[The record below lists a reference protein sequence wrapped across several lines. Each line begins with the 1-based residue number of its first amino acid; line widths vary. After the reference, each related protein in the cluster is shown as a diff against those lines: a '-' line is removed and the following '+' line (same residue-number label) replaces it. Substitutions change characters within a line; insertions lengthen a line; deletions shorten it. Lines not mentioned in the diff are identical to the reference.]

1 MKDIIGG
8 EKLSTNLR
16 EWRRGLKNG
25 IPIAL
30 GYFAV
35 SFTFGIL
42 AKQAGLNPF
51 EAVFMSA
58 TNLTS
63 AGQFAGLTLIA
74 SSAAIIE
81 IVLSQLII
89 NSRYFLM
96 SFALSQKIDAK
107 TPFSHR
113 FIMAFGI
120 TDEIFGVSS
129 ASSGKL
135 NPYYVYGLMSVAIP
149 GWALGTLFG
158 VISGNILPPRLISAL
173 SIALFGML
181 LAVIIPPAK
190 GNKTL
195 TGLIITSMVLSLI
208 FSELQVFQ
216 EISSGLKIIIL
227 TILVAG
233 VAAFVFP
240 VKEHT
245 YE

>member
-1 MKDIIGG
+1 MKTKIG
-8 EKLSTNLR
+8 
-16 EWRRGLKNG
+16 EWNSGIKVG
-25 IPIAL
+25 IPIAM

-51 EAVFMSA
+51 EALLMSV

-74 SSAAIIE
+74 TAAAIIE
-81 IVLSQLII
+81 IAVAQLII

-96 SFALSQKIDAK
+96 SFALSQKIDPK
-107 TPFSHR
+107 TPVIHR
-113 FIMAFGI
+113 LLMAYGI
-120 TDEIFGVSS
+120 TDEVFGVSITVP
-129 ASSGKL
+129 GKL
-135 NPYYVYGLMSVAIP
+135 SPYYAYGVMSVAVP

-158 VISGNILPPRLISAL
+158 VISGDILPPRLISAL

-190 GNKTL
+190 KSKVVA
-195 TGLIITSMVLSLI
+195 GLIVISMVLSLVFAI
-208 FSELQVFQ
+208 LPILQS
-216 EISSGLKIIIL
+216 ISSGLKIIIL
-227 TILVAG
+227 TILIAG
-233 VAAFVFP
+233 IAAFVFP
-240 VKEHT
+240 VKENT

>member
-1 MKDIIGG
+1 MKTKIG
-8 EKLSTNLR
+8 
-16 EWRRGLKNG
+16 EWKNGVKVG
-25 IPIAL
+25 IPIAM

-51 EAVFMSA
+51 EALLMSV

-74 SSAAIIE
+74 TAAAIIE
-81 IVLSQLII
+81 IAVAQLII

-96 SFALSQKIDAK
+96 SFALSQKIDPK
-107 TPFSHR
+107 TPVIHR
-113 FIMAFGI
+113 LLMAYGI
-120 TDEIFGVSS
+120 TDEVFGVSITVP
-129 ASSGKL
+129 GKL
-135 NPYYVYGLMSVAIP
+135 SPYYAYGVMSVAVP

-158 VISGNILPPRLISAL
+158 VISGDILPPRLISAL

-190 GNKTL
+190 KSKVVA
-195 TGLIITSMVLSLI
+195 GLIVISMVLSLTFAMLPI
-208 FSELQVFQ
+208 LQS
-216 EISSGLKIIIL
+216 ISSGLKIIIL
-227 TILVAG
+227 TILIAG
-233 VAAFVFP
+233 IAAFVFP
-240 VKEHT
+240 VKENT

>member
-1 MKDIIGG
+1 MKTKIG
-8 EKLSTNLR
+8 
-16 EWRRGLKNG
+16 EWKSGVKVES
-25 IPIAL
+25 PIAM

-51 EAVFMSA
+51 EALLMSV

-74 SSAAIIE
+74 TAAAIIE
-81 IVLSQLII
+81 IAVAQLII

-96 SFALSQKIDAK
+96 SFALSQKIDPK
-107 TPFSHR
+107 TPVIHR
-113 FIMAFGI
+113 LLMAYGI
-120 TDEIFGVSS
+120 TDEVFGVSVTVP
-129 ASSGKL
+129 GKL
-135 NPYYVYGLMSVAIP
+135 SPYYAYGVMSVAVP

-158 VISGNILPPRLISAL
+158 VISGDILPPRLISAL

-190 GNKTL
+190 KSKVVA
-195 TGLIITSMVLSLI
+195 GLIVISMVLSLVFAMLPI
-208 FSELQVFQ
+208 LQS
-216 EISSGLKIIIL
+216 ISSGVKIIIL
-227 TILVAG
+227 TILIAG
-233 VAAFVFP
+233 IAAFVFP
-240 VKEHT
+240 VKENT

>member
-1 MKDIIGG
+1 MKTNIG
-8 EKLSTNLR
+8 
-16 EWRRGLKNG
+16 EWRSGLKNG
-25 IPIAL
+25 FPIAM

-51 EAVFMSA
+51 EAFLMSV

-74 SSAAIIE
+74 SAATVIE
-81 IVLSQLII
+81 IAVTQLII

-96 SFALSQKIDAK
+96 SFALSQRIDSN
-107 TPFSHR
+107 TSLFHR
-113 FIMAFGI
+113 FIMSYGI
-120 TDEIFGVSS
+120 TDEVFGVSV
-129 ASSGKL
+129 AVPGKL
-135 NPYYVYGLMSVAIP
+135 SPYYAYGVMSAAVP

-190 GNKTL
+190 GNKIL
-195 TGLIITSMVLSLI
+195 SGLIVISMIFSLI
-208 FSELQVFQ
+208 FAKLPLLES
-216 EISSGLKIIIL
+216 ISSGVKIIIL
-227 TILVAG
+227 TILIAG
-233 VAAFVFP
+233 IAAFSFP
-240 VKEHT
+240 VKEDRNG
-245 YE
+245 

>member
-1 MKDIIGG
+1 MK
-8 EKLSTNLR
+8 NVR
-16 EWRRGLKNG
+16 EWRIGFKNG

-74 SSAAIIE
+74 TAATIAE
-81 IVLSQLII
+81 IAATQLII

-96 SFALSQKIDAK
+96 SFALSQKIDPE
-107 TPFSHR
+107 TSFFHR
-113 FIMAFGI
+113 LVMSFGI
-120 TDEIFGVSS
+120 TDEVFGVSVARQGRLS
-129 ASSGKL
+129 
-135 NPYYVYGLMSVAIP
+135 PYYVYGVMCAAIP
-149 GWALGTLFG
+149 GWSLGTLFG
-158 VISGNILPPRLISAL
+158 VISGNILPPRMISAL

-181 LAVIIPPAK
+181 LAVIIPAAK
-190 GNKTL
+190 ESKIIL
-195 TGLIITSMVLSLI
+195 GLIILSMVTSFILASIPMLA
-208 FSELQVFQ
+208 S
-216 EISSGLKIIIL
+216 ISSGLKIIIL
-227 TILVAG
+227 TFVIAG

-240 VKEHT
+240 VKENT